1 MCVPQS
7 FALFLLAA
15 SSNTQI
21 REPVL
26 TGDGCPLG
34 GINHRFGGSIYP
46 VLGVHLDTA
55 TVYQNIES
63 LIIAVTFGGGSNA
76 VLQVVKVDDGSTS
89 GFKLIWL

>member
-34 GINHRFGGSIYP
+34 GN
-46 VLGVHLDTA
+46 
-55 TVYQNIES
+55 
-63 LIIAVTFGGGSNA
+63 
-76 VLQVVKVDDGSTS
+76 VDDVA
-89 GFKLIWL
+89 KLALFQTREEVFAREEWSLCRSCEMMRP